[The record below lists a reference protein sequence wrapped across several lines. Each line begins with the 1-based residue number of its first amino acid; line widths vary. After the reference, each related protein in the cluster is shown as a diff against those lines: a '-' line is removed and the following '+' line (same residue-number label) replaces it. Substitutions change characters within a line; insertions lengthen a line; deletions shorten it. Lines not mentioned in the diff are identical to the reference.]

1 MPVVTRNHFGK
12 GNVYY
17 VGSQLDETGLE
28 KVLTQAVADAGVTP
42 VIPEATQLEVTV
54 RESETT
60 RFYYVMNFTGE
71 AQPLPDSLAG
81 KTDLIT
87 GETAKCG
94 DSLKP
99 WDVLLLTEMIH

>member
-1 MPVVTRNHFGK
+1 
-12 GNVYY
+12 
-17 VGSQLDETGLE
+17 
-28 KVLTQAVADAGVTP
+28 
-42 VIPEATQLEVTV
+42 
-54 RESETT
+54 
-60 RFYYVMNFTGE
+60 MNFTGE